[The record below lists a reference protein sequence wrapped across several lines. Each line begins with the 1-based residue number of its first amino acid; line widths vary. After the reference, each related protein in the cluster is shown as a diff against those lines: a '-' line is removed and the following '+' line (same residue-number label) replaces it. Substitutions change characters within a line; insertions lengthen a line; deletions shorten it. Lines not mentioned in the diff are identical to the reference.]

1 MYIKKCKMGIMLLT
15 ACIVFLLCGF
25 SSGCAPIENGHHHL
39 TSMYDRNTSRE
50 CVWDFQP
57 GLVYLELERYYG
69 RHGNIDNSAH
79 MNITMGSHVINIG
92 NNVIRL
98 EEQHCVVSTTT
109 RLEHQLW
116 LAFVFHER
124 MTTLK
129 VFSQGSSD
137 PFVECFTFVYKK
149 GSTFSVL
156 AHTQSGME
164 QVVRRVALKPPK
176 TMYSVPGAS
185 TTKSLH
191 ELDNRLIDIEH
202 ESDAHMLQVDKL
214 TFLLKKHDVY
224 ISKLVGDVQKLSGGR
239 QFMFCCVY
247 GGILIFLL
255 IEMTFRVTKKKKI
268 F

>member
-1 MYIKKCKMGIMLLT
+1 MVIMLLT
-15 ACIVFLLCGF
+15 VCIMFSLCVF
-25 SSGCAPIENGHHHL
+25 SSGCAPIKNGHYHL

-50 CVWDFQP
+50 CVWDFRP
-57 GLVYLELERYYG
+57 GLMYLELERYYG

-98 EEQHCVVSTTT
+98 GDKHCVVSTTT

-124 MTTLK
+124 ITTLK

-137 PFVECFTFVYKK
+137 PFVECFTFDYKK
-149 GSTFSVL
+149 GSAFSVL

-176 TMYSVPGAS
+176 FMYSVPGAS
-185 TTKSLH
+185 TKKSLH
-191 ELDNRLIDIEH
+191 ELDSRLMDIEH

-214 TFLLKKHDVY
+214 IFMLKKHDLD
-224 ISKLVGDVQKLSGGR
+224 ISKLFGDVQKLSGGR
-239 QFMFCCVY
+239 QIMFLCVY

-255 IEMTFRVTKKKKI
+255 MEMTFRMTKKSVKSNKI

>member
-1 MYIKKCKMGIMLLT
+1 
-15 ACIVFLLCGF
+15 
-25 SSGCAPIENGHHHL
+25 
-39 TSMYDRNTSRE
+39 
-50 CVWDFQP
+50 
-57 GLVYLELERYYG
+57 
-69 RHGNIDNSAH
+69 
-79 MNITMGSHVINIG
+79 
-92 NNVIRL
+92 
-98 EEQHCVVSTTT
+98 
-109 RLEHQLW
+109 
-116 LAFVFHER
+116 
-124 MTTLK
+124 
-129 VFSQGSSD
+129 
-137 PFVECFTFVYKK
+137 
-149 GSTFSVL
+149 
-156 AHTQSGME
+156 ME